1 MYAAIASPPVQTT
14 LAPRP
19 EAVAPAR
26 RPVTR
31 REELEKIG
39 ETIVLF
45 GIYAVIARGDIVF
58 HVEGHRLDVG
68 LDRELP
74 FSPAWVYVYV
84 TFYLF
89 AFSPLLYT
97 RRAPWFRRIFLAM
110 GGTMVVTYATFLV
123 FPTREVLR
131 PSLDGATGFTMWFLR
146 TVYGAD
152 GGYNCFPSMHVGL
165 SHLAAWTLRDVDR
178 KVAPWAWA
186 LAILIS
192 VSTLLLK
199 EHYLADV
206 VAGALL
212 AFAAHRLALGRFA
225 RRHPAEA
232 DDHRGRWVL
241 AGLIGLQALG
251 VLGVLVAYRTTVK

>member
-1 MYAAIASPPVQTT
+1 MDTT
-14 LAPRP
+14 LAPP
-19 EAVAPAR
+19 SPPAAPTAR

-31 REELEKIG
+31 WEELEKIG
-39 ETIVLF
+39 EAIVLF
-45 GIYAVIARGDIVF
+45 AVYLVIARGDIAF
-58 HVEGHRLDVG
+58 HVDGHRLDIA

-74 FSPAWVYVYV
+74 FSPPWVFVYV

-97 RRAPWFRRIFLAM
+97 RRAPWFRRVFAAM
-110 GGTMVVTYATFLV
+110 GVTMAVTYVVFLV

-131 PSLDGATGFTMWFLR
+131 PTLDGATGFTMWFLR
-146 TVYGAD
+146 LVYGGD

-199 EHYLADV
+199 EHYLVDV

-241 AGLIGLQALG
+241 VGLVGLQALAT
-251 VLGVLVAYRTTVK
+251 LGIFIAYRTTVK